1 MTRRSAQ
8 RLSWQNPEPP
18 IRPLQPASGADMPAN
33 SNFSERRSRLSS
45 RALIST
51 VDHTVNANDLL
62 FEVRTPLGFSIRV
75 TADRWKLIVTAKHPV
90 MVGRE
95 RLVRSALEAPDEVR
109 QSRIDS
115 QVLLFYKAETTR
127 RWTCAVA
134 KRAAEGAFLITAYP
148 TDAIKEGVRI
158 WPK

>member
-1 MTRRSAQ
+1 M
-8 RLSWQNPEPP
+8 
-18 IRPLQPASGADMPAN
+18 
-33 SNFSERRSRLSS
+33 
-45 RALIST
+45 
-51 VDHTVNANDLL
+51 NANDLL
-62 FEVRTPLGFSIRV
+62 FEVQTPLGFSIRV

-90 MVGRE
+90 MAGRE
-95 RLVRSALEAPDEVR
+95 SLVQAALEAPDEVR

-134 KRAAEGAFLITAYP
+134 KRAAGSAFLITAYP

>member
-1 MTRRSAQ
+1 MTACTRRRSWIRSA
-8 RLSWQNPEPP
+8 
-18 IRPLQPASGADMPAN
+18 AGD
-33 SNFSERRSRLSS
+33 
-45 RALIST
+45 ALTSVIDGT
-51 VDHTVNANDLL
+51 TVNANDLL

-90 MVGRE
+90 MAGRE
-95 RLVRSALEAPDEVR
+95 SLVRAALEAPDEVR

-115 QVLLFYKAETTR
+115 QVLLFYKAEATR